1 MAKTRDAETHHLF
14 GGTLC
19 LDFTNTLY
27 GHDNP
32 IHEYLMDYR
41 DVVLWSR
48 HVGTLDSNRAGNL
61 LSEWEQVPARFEA
74 VFRQAIQLRETLY
87 RIFASLAHNES
98 PQNDDIT
105 QLHQAWLENEAHS
118 QLVQNESGFELGW
131 KDRDAIDSMLWPITR
146 SAMELLTS
154 EDEWKRVKQCGR
166 CDWLFIDR
174 SRNRS
179 RRWCSMNACGNRI
192 KMARRY
198 EREKQET

>member
-1 MAKTRDAETHHLF
+1 MTETRDAENHHLF
-14 GGTLC
+14 GGILC

-27 GHDNP
+27 GHGNP

-48 HVGTLDSNRAGNL
+48 HVGILDTNRTESL
-61 LSEWEQVPARFEA
+61 LSEWEQSPARFEA
-74 VFRQAIQLRETLY
+74 VFRQTIQLREMLY
-87 RIFASLAHNES
+87 RIFASLAHDES
-98 PQNDDIT
+98 PQKDDLK
-105 QLHQAWLENEAHS
+105 QLHQTWLENEAHS
-118 QLVQNESGFELGW
+118 QLVQTESGFVMGW
-131 KDRDAIDSMLWPITR
+131 EEEKNIDSMLWPITR
-146 SAMELLTS
+146 SAVELLTS
-154 EDEWKRVKQCGR
+154 EELQRVKQCGR

-179 RRWCSMNACGNRI
+179 RRWCSMDACGNRI

>member
-1 MAKTRDAETHHLF
+1 MTETRDAENHHLI
-14 GGTLC
+14 GGILC

-41 DVVLWSR
+41 DVILWSR
-48 HVGTLDSNRAGNL
+48 HVGILDSNRAENL
-61 LSEWEQVPARFEA
+61 LSEWAEAPAKLEA
-74 VFRQAIQLRETLY
+74 VFRRTIQLRETLY
-87 RIFASLAHNES
+87 RIFTSLANDES
-98 PQNDDIT
+98 PQKDDLT
-105 QLHQAWLENEAHS
+105 QLHQAWLANETHS
-118 QLVQNESGFELGW
+118 QLVQTESGFTMGW
-131 KDRDAIDSMLWPITR
+131 EEESAIDSMLWPITR

-154 EDEWKRVKQCGR
+154 DEVTRVKQCGR

-179 RRWCSMNACGNRI
+179 RRWCSMDACGNRI

-198 EREKQET
+198 VREKQGM